1 MATQKY
7 ILIDTENV
15 GFILPN
21 NIEKLTKYVYFIQN
35 SNIKQTL
42 EKTIKTQYSR
52 KPHAFSL
59 VNIEKYEHKKNCM
72 DMCITKYALDLA
84 IKNNNIAINIL
95 SRDKGY
101 DTFIKYLKKS
111 SKTNDFQRIEQMSI
125 VENATLIK
133 NIPSCCDINETILT
147 AAIRCHSMEQL
158 KDILSKKQRKK
169 FIIMN
174 YMNEITGKNIQMEYD
189 LYAQQYILYLNGN
202 FKAPIF
208 VSKNANECKK
218 EFNRKKEEFDETA
231 LPFKTKE
238 NYSAIKS
245 LKALKIVNKG
255 IEENSLSYEYL
266 TQSISDINIAHQ
278 VAELILN

>member
-1 MATQKY
+1 
-7 ILIDTENV
+7 
-15 GFILPN
+15 
-21 NIEKLTKYVYFIQN
+21 
-35 SNIKQTL
+35 
-42 EKTIKTQYSR
+42 
-52 KPHAFSL
+52 
-59 VNIEKYEHKKNCM
+59 
-72 DMCITKYALDLA
+72 
-84 IKNNNIAINIL
+84 
-95 SRDKGY
+95 
-101 DTFIKYLKKS
+101 
-111 SKTNDFQRIEQMSI
+111 MSI

>member
-15 GFILPN
+15 GFTLPN

-35 SNIKQTL
+35 SNIKKTL

-101 DTFIKYLKKS
+101 D
-111 SKTNDFQRIEQMSI
+111 
-125 VENATLIK
+125 
-133 NIPSCCDINETILT
+133 IL
-147 AAIRCHSMEQL
+147 H
-158 KDILSKKQRKK
+158 
-169 FIIMN
+169 
-174 YMNEITGKNIQMEYD
+174 
-189 LYAQQYILYLNGN
+189 
-202 FKAPIF
+202 
-208 VSKNANECKK
+208 
-218 EFNRKKEEFDETA
+218 
-231 LPFKTKE
+231 
-238 NYSAIKS
+238 
-245 LKALKIVNKG
+245 
-255 IEENSLSYEYL
+255 
-266 TQSISDINIAHQ
+266 
-278 VAELILN
+278 